1 MSDELLKELIR
12 RLAAQDRRLE
22 RLETHE
28 RRFSGPGVVV
38 YNDSNITIANADAN
52 QWLTFNSEVRDDD
65 GMHSTSTNTGRLT
78 ATRAG
83 WYYVYLQVSFTGNAT
98 GRRLIAIRENVN
110 AQIAAQAALV
120 VDANTL
126 RMNVSMLVY
135 MAANA
140 YVTCRAFQNSGGNLD
155 VLYMAGESPYFGMVR
170 VA

>member
-12 RLAAQDRRLE
+12 RLAVQDKRLE

-28 RRFSGPGVVV
+28 RRFNGPGVVV
-38 YNDSNITIANADAN
+38 YNDSNITIANADVN

-83 WYYVYLQVSFTGNAT
+83 WYYVYAQVDFTGNAT
-98 GRRLIAIRENVN
+98 GRRLIAIRENTTVR
-110 AQIAAQAALV
+110 IASQTALV
-120 VDANTL
+120 VDANTVRL
-126 RMNVSMLVY
+126 NASMLVY
-135 MAANA
+135 MTVND
-140 YVTCRAFQNSGGNLD
+140 YVICRAYQNSGGNLD
-155 VLYMAGESPYFGMVR
+155 VLYVAGESPYFGMVR